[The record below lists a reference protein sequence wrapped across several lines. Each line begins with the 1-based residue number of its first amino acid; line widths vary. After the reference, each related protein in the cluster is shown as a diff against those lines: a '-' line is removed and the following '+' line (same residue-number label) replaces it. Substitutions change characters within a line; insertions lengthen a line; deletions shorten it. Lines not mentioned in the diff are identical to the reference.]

1 MAISVCLQPGCLAAV
16 SKPHFLCPC
25 HWGRLPARIQ
35 RGMMERANAW
45 KDRAAAVEFLRSYQR
60 ATGVLKGGCR

>member
-1 MAISVCLQPGCLAAV
+1 
-16 SKPHFLCPC
+16 
-25 HWGRLPARIQ
+25 
-35 RGMMERANAW
+35 MMERANAW